1 MWGEAP
7 KITFLI
13 ISLLRRIGVKLGKKV
28 VEVSKADLL
37 RLCEYSWPG
46 NIRELINLI
55 ERSVITSKGSKLEL
69 DWQTGTAGN
78 GHEENG
84 HVLME
89 DVERAHILKI
99 LVDCNWKINGED
111 GAANRLGLNP
121 STLRSRLKKL
131 QIERHV

>member
-1 MWGEAP
+1 
-7 KITFLI
+7 
-13 ISLLRRIGVKLGKKV
+13 
-28 VEVSKADLL
+28 
-37 RLCEYSWPG
+37 
-46 NIRELINLI
+46 
-55 ERSVITSKGSKLEL
+55 
-69 DWQTGTAGN
+69 
-78 GHEENG
+78 
-84 HVLME
+84 ME